1 MDPNTR
7 EIECITFGI
16 YSPEEVMKMSVCK
29 VDSVKKIV
37 GTGTVYDPRMG
48 TTDSSHRC
56 ETCKGDAKDCPGHFG
71 RIELNEPVIHP
82 LFYKRVGAFL
92 NCFCMKCCRLV
103 IQKDQL
109 FLSGLNKFKGEARF
123 TRILEK
129 LKKIDMCCQ
138 PTGDLDDNG
147 EQILCGKEKPK
158 IKFITADSSYQM
170 IYSEKKEK
178 TSIVLTTE
186 EIKKVFDNIPA
197 EDVVTLGF
205 DPRLTHPR
213 NFIITVLPVLPP
225 ADRPYVKADNKMC
238 DDDLTN
244 QYCEIIKANNNLL
257 DENDE
262 DDEEN
267 KGKSR
272 KKDNKETIRQ
282 RAIASL
288 KFRILTTFNNG
299 QGKAKHTTNGRPIK
313 GIKERLTGKEG
324 QIRSN
329 MMGKRCDY
337 TARTVIG
344 PDPSLRVGELGVP
357 EELAK
362 TLSKPEV
369 VTSFNINILQ
379 KLVDDGKIK
388 TLTKPD
394 GVTVIDLKR
403 FRRGT
408 RLLNGDII
416 YRGDKQI
423 PVVNG
428 RELVLEGDKVL
439 RNGEFIDKIKYS
451 NRSYSL
457 TNGWIVH
464 RPLQDDDYVLLNR
477 QPTLHMASMLAMRVK
492 IKPHKTLRF
501 NLASTKGF
509 NADFDG
515 DRLCDHNRSQEM

>member
-1 MDPNTR
+1 
-7 EIECITFGI
+7 
-16 YSPEEVMKMSVCK
+16 
-29 VDSVKKIV
+29 
-37 GTGTVYDPRMG
+37 
-48 TTDSSHRC
+48 
-56 ETCKGDAKDCPGHFG
+56 
-71 RIELNEPVIHP
+71 
-82 LFYKRVGAFL
+82 
-92 NCFCMKCCRLV
+92 
-103 IQKDQL
+103 
-109 FLSGLNKFKGEARF
+109 
-123 TRILEK
+123 
-129 LKKIDMCCQ
+129 
-138 PTGDLDDNG
+138 
-147 EQILCGKEKPK
+147 
-158 IKFITADSSYQM
+158 
-170 IYSEKKEK
+170 
-178 TSIVLTTE
+178 
-186 EIKKVFDNIPA
+186 
-197 EDVVTLGF
+197 
-205 DPRLTHPR
+205 
-213 NFIITVLPVLPP
+213 
-225 ADRPYVKADNKMC
+225 
-238 DDDLTN
+238 
-244 QYCEIIKANNNLL
+244 
-257 DENDE
+257 
-262 DDEEN
+262 
-267 KGKSR
+267 
-272 KKDNKETIRQ
+272 
-282 RAIASL
+282 
-288 KFRILTTFNNG
+288 
-299 QGKAKHTTNGRPIK
+299 
-313 GIKERLTGKEG
+313 
-324 QIRSN
+324 